1 MPPSHNCRITDSA
14 TQQSSSVMADYKVI
28 IVGAGMAGCAA
39 GKALMEGGMNDFLIL
54 EATDRI
60 GGRVNTMK
68 IGTDGKSN
76 SS

>member
-1 MPPSHNCRITDSA
+1 
-14 TQQSSSVMADYKVI
+14 MADYKVI

-39 GKALMEGGMNDFLIL
+39 GKALLEGGMNDFLIL

-68 IGTDGKSN
+68 IGTDGESN